1 MQGLLLLAKHEGRV
15 ADFNLN
21 DVKNKM
27 SRSELE
33 KLKSE
38 VEAIGTEEA
47 MQLSSDIQKILD
59 SPPDYYGKV
68 SSSLRVA
75 LVELTT
81 GNIGKI
87 IGKADENRFIKR
99 LEKGQR
105 VIMVVHLGSL
115 ITRKAAFTVG
125 KVIVSM
131 IQSFVG
137 RVFASGRKVD
147 PPLCLYIDEAQNVLY
162 FGIDDLFAKAGGA
175 GVWVHGFCQSVSQL
189 YAEIGE
195 DYGNAILDNTN
206 TKIFM
211 RVPDVKTSE
220 YVANHFGE
228 KRIYSP
234 ILSLGGGVTSRELE
248 EPVIKPSDV
257 LNLPA
262 RKFYLLTYSGTY
274 IGKTSDVSKLYV
286 DIKFPNIELD
296 IDKETEGV

>member
-1 MQGLLLLAKHEGRV
+1 
-15 ADFNLN
+15 
-21 DVKNKM
+21 M

-137 RVFASGRKVD
+137 RVFASGRKVN
-147 PPLCLYIDEAQNVLY
+147 PELCLYIDEAQNVLY

-206 TKIFM
+206 TKVFM

-262 RKFYLLTYSGTY
+262 RKFYMLTYGGTF

-286 DIKFPNIELD
+286 DIKFPNIKLD
-296 IDKETEGV
+296 IDKETADV